1 MDTGSTGP
9 DDCPKFIKCPQTLT
23 LLKEFS
29 KVSFPTESKTLST
42 PLPFVISLICK
53 HIQYLGK

>member
-42 PLPFVISLICK
+42 PLPFVISLI
-53 HIQYLGK
+53 